1 MTPIRTTHDDA
12 DRERARRD
20 DHDRTTDDNDRTAD
34 DRDRCTA
41 DDHCTTDDRTHD
53 DHTTMNALVIDATAD
68 LEVHVPRGG
77 DGTLQDGIV
86 TVLDRSAAVDS
97 TEVLDV
103 SGVTPTLNDLRV
115 DASVRLRLH
124 VEEAV
129 EDERDAVREAVADQF
144 GVRAVSAVETDRSA

>member
-1 MTPIRTTHDDA
+1 MTPIRTTRDDT

-20 DHDRTTDDNDRTAD
+20 DHDRTAG
-34 DRDRCTA
+34 
-41 DDHCTTDDRTHD
+41 DDRTTDNHAHD
-53 DHTTMNALVIDATAD
+53 DRATSDHDDRATTNQLVIDATAD

-77 DGTLQDGIV
+77 DGTLQEGIV
-86 TVLDRSAAVDS
+86 TVLDRSGAVVR

-115 DASVRLRLH
+115 DASVLLRVH
-124 VEEAV
+124 VEETV

-144 GVRAVSAVETDRSA
+144 GVRTVSAVETDRPA